1 MIQIIIAIAV
11 GGAFGI
17 KIFWRK
23 IYGFFKNLSTK
34 WKKHDKDEEPVN
46 ISRVQRLLST
56 REDIFP
62 DYTKQAF

>member
-34 WKKHDKDEEPVN
+34 GKKHDKDEKPVN